1 MKSALII
8 GSSVC
13 DVHIYVKQLPQLCG
27 DENIISQ
34 NMAMGGCAW
43 NVASIFRQTKLPYTL
58 FSPIGKGIYGEFVK
72 THFQKNQIPILIE
85 TNQKNGCCYCIID
98 QQGERTFLCE
108 HGGFNNW
115 I

>member
-34 NMAMGGCAW
+34 NMAMGGCA
-43 NVASIFRQTKLPYTL
+43 
-58 FSPIGKGIYGEFVK
+58 
-72 THFQKNQIPILIE
+72 
-85 TNQKNGCCYCIID
+85 
-98 QQGERTFLCE
+98 
-108 HGGFNNW
+108 
-115 I
+115 

>member
-43 NVASIFRQTKLPYTL
+43 NVRKPIFKKIRFLYLLK
-58 FSPIGKGIYGEFVK
+58 PIKRMDVVIV
-72 THFQKNQIPILIE
+72 L
-85 TNQKNGCCYCIID
+85 
-98 QQGERTFLCE
+98 
-108 HGGFNNW
+108 
-115 I
+115 